1 MELQEQIQIRKEKG
15 IQIAKTGKVKLEG
28 KRWIVPSQSNNRN
41 YEVILRLD
49 KSICNCPD
57 YIEREMKC
65 KHIFAV
71 EVTITKSIDNKGNT
85 TVTQTKRITY
95 SQDWHNY
102 TLAQNQE
109 GKLFRELLKDLVENV
124 SEPVQTFG
132 RPRIPLKEALFCA
145 IEKVYSMQSSRRAY
159 SLYVESERKGQ
170 IHKAPKYN
178 IINIKLN
185 DKELTPIL
193 YKLLEITAM
202 PLKSVETEFAVDST
216 GFRTTKFGEYCH
228 MRYTSQKRHHFLK
241 AHLSVG
247 IKTNVV
253 VSAEITDENSAD
265 SPHFIPL
272 VNTIRNNGFQM
283 TEVSADKGYLAKSNM
298 DIVDSYGAVPY
309 IPFKSNNQQH
319 ARGSKV
325 WNKMFYYY
333 QMCRDEFMEH
343 YHKRSNIETTNMAIK
358 MKFGDCLKNK
368 NLVSQTNE
376 LLCKLIAYN
385 ITVLINSMYE
395 LGVEPKFLMGE

>member
-1 MELQEQIQIRKEKG
+1 MSIQEQIQIRKQKG
-15 IQIAKTGKVKLEG
+15 LEIAKTGKVKLNG
-28 KRWIVPSQSNNRN
+28 NKWIVPSQSLNK
-41 YEVILRLD
+41 YYDVILKLD
-49 KSICNCPD
+49 RSECNCPD
-57 YIEREMKC
+57 YQERQIKC

-71 EVTITKSIDNKGNT
+71 EITVSRSLNRDGSV
-85 TVTQTKRITY
+85 TVTQTKRIIY
-95 SQDWHNY
+95 PQDWSNY
-102 TLAQNQE
+102 TKAQNEE
-109 GKLFRELLKDLVENV
+109 GRLFRVLLKDLVANV
-124 SEPVQTFG
+124 DEPVQTFG

-159 SLYVESERKGQ
+159 SLYVDAQQKGQ
-170 IHKAPKYN
+170 INKAPKYN
-178 IINIKLN
+178 IINVKLN
-185 DKELTPIL
+185 DKELTSIL
-193 YKLLEITAM
+193 YRLLEITAM
-202 PLKSVETEFAVDST
+202 PLRAVETEFAIDST

-228 MRYTSQKRHHFLK
+228 IKYASQKRHHFLK

-247 IKTNVV
+247 VKTNVV

-272 VNTIRNNGFQM
+272 VNTIHNNGFQM
-283 TEVSADKGYLAKSNM
+283 VEVSADKGYLAKNNL
-298 DIVDSYGAVPY
+298 DIVAEYGAIPY

-319 ARGSKV
+319 SKGSRV
-325 WNKMFYYY
+325 WNKMFHYYE
-333 QMCRDEFMEH
+333 MCRDEFMEH

-395 LGVEPKFLMGE
+395 LGIEPKFIVGE

>member
-1 MELQEQIQIRKEKG
+1 MSIQEQIQIRKQKG
-15 IQIAKTGKVKLEG
+15 LEIAKTGKVKLEG
-28 KRWIVPSQSNNRN
+28 DKWLVPSQSINKN
-41 YEVILRLD
+41 YTVLLKLD
-49 KSICNCPD
+49 KSECNCLD
-57 YIEREMKC
+57 FAERGLKC

-71 EVTITKSIDNKGNT
+71 QWTVSKSSNRDGSV
-85 TVTQTKRITY
+85 TVTETKRITY
-95 SQDWHNY
+95 TRDWHNY
-102 TLAQNQE
+102 TKAQNEE
-109 GKLFRELLKDLVENV
+109 GRLFRELLKDLVDNV
-124 SEPVQTFG
+124 DEPMQTFG
-132 RPRIPLKEALFCA
+132 RPRIPLKDALFCA

-159 SLYVESERKGQ
+159 SLYIDAERKQQ

-178 IINIKLN
+178 IINVKLN

-193 YKLLEITAM
+193 YRLLEITAM
-202 PLKSVETEFAVDST
+202 PLKSIETEFAVDST
-216 GFRTTKFGEYCH
+216 RFRTTKFGEYCH
-228 MRYTSQKRHHFLK
+228 IKYASQKRHHFLK

-247 IKTNVV
+247 VKTNIVI
-253 VSAEITDENSAD
+253 SAEITDENSAD

-272 VNTIRNNGFQM
+272 VNTIHNNGFEIK
-283 TEVSADKGYLAKSNM
+283 EVSADKGYLAKVNM

-319 ARGSKV
+319 ARGSRV

-333 QMCRDEFMEH
+333 QMCREEFMEH

-395 LGVEPKFLMGE
+395 LGIEPKFLVGD